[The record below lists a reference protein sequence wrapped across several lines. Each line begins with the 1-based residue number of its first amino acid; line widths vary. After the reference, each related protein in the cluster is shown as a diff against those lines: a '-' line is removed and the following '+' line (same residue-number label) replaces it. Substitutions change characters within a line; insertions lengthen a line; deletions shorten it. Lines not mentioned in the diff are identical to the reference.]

1 MEEGN
6 KKKPIKKPF
15 ILRKKHRKFLE
26 QYAQLGDIGD
36 AYMAAGFQSKN
47 KKCASTAGGKLLNK
61 IDQNIDWRQI
71 VEAACPN
78 TALAGRLTNLLHHKD
93 GRVAAAAGGHL
104 AKVKGW
110 VPPEGEGERPIQIS
124 IFTGTSPEQVAKGES
139 DQKVIDVTPSKPKQ
153 LTE

>member
-6 KKKPIKKPF
+6 EKKPIKKPF

-26 QYAQLGDIGD
+26 EYAKLGDIGE
-36 AYMAAGFQSKN
+36 AYLTAGYQSKN
-47 KKCASTAGGKLLNK
+47 KKCASTAGGRLLNK

-78 TALAGRLTNLLHHKD
+78 TELAGRLTNLLHHKD

-110 VPPEGEGERPIQIS
+110 VPPEGEGERPIQIA
-124 IFTGTSPEQVAKGES
+124 IYAGNIQAQIKENES
-139 DQKVIDVTPSKPKQ
+139 DHRVIDVTPPKPKQ